1 MHVGVLLLSV
11 IVGVLLLL
19 VKRTGSTKSL
29 PPVTTS
35 VPDQLNQRHTGI
47 L

>member
-1 MHVGVLLLSV
+1 MRVGVLLLSV
-11 IVGVLLLL
+11 IVCVLLLL
-19 VKRTGSTKSL
+19 VKRTGSTKRL

-35 VPDQLNQRHTGI
+35 VPVQLNQRHTGI